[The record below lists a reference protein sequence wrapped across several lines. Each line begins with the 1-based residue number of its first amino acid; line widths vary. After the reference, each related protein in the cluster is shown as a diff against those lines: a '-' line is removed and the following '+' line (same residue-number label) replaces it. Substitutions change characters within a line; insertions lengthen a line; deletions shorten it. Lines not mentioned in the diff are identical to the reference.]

1 MTASNSYVGSIGR
14 ARPWGPLMAAE
25 RQFDALIGDSGDA
38 PRLAAY
44 DHLFDMA
51 HRAIRWLEHNA
62 CPDPAFGRRVKAE
75 MMAYR
80 AVADTVRST
89 ILADGDE
96 MVAQLSDLRDVI
108 NHHGK
113 ATEDLTPIGTHGFP
127 ENVRIEV
134 GTATR
139 FRRRV
144 PRQPTVW
151 DGICHIEGE
160 SLDEWS
166 ECRVIDISML
176 GIGITLNCPPLSQLV
191 GRHILVDVPAG
202 EVSIRLEGKITNSTL
217 MRGETTRVGIE
228 FDLSCESEL
237 GTATE
242 QRVVSQ
248 NLVGG
253 QAHSRSRRTAFG
265 TSRRPAGPAHARYAR
280 TRAPAR

>member
-1 MTASNSYVGSIGR
+1 MVGTTGSDVDPGDGTELIR
-14 ARPWGPLMAAE
+14 WFDWARRPWGPLMAAE
-25 RQFDALIGDSGDA
+25 RQFDALIRDSGDA

-89 ILADGDE
+89 ILADEGDE

-108 NHHGK
+108 NHH
-113 ATEDLTPIGTHGFP
+113 AETTEGLTPIGTYGLP
-127 ENVRIEV
+127 ENVRIE
-134 GTATR
+134 GGSTTR

-160 SLDEWS
+160 SPDEWP
-166 ECRVIDISML
+166 ECRVVDISML
-176 GIGITLNCPPLSQLV
+176 GIGIMLNCPSPCQLV

-202 EVSIRLEGKITNSTL
+202 EVSIRLEGKITNSKL
-217 MRGETTRVGIE
+217 MRGGTIRAGIE
-228 FDLSCESEL
+228 FNLFSESEL
-237 GTATE
+237 GTTTE
-242 QRVVSQ
+242 QRALSQ
-248 NLVGG
+248 N
-253 QAHSRSRRTAFG
+253 
-265 TSRRPAGPAHARYAR
+265 
-280 TRAPAR
+280 

>member
-1 MTASNSYVGSIGR
+1 MVRTTGSNVDPVDGIELIR
-14 ARPWGPLMAAE
+14 WFDWARRPWGPLMAAE
-25 RQFDALIGDSGDA
+25 RQFDALIGDSGDG

-89 ILADGDE
+89 ILADEGDE
-96 MVAQLSDLRDVI
+96 MVAQLRDLRDVI
-108 NHHGK
+108 DHH
-113 ATEDLTPIGTHGFP
+113 AEAIEDLTPTSTHGLP
-127 ENVRIEV
+127 ENVRIEGGSTV
-134 GTATR
+134 R

-144 PRQPTVW
+144 PRQPTGW

-160 SLDEWS
+160 PADEWPA
-166 ECRVIDISML
+166 CRVVDISML
-176 GIGITLNCPPLSQLV
+176 GIGITLNCPSPCQSV

-202 EVSIRLEGKITNSTL
+202 EVSIRLEGKITNSKL
-217 MRGETTRVGIE
+217 IRRGTTRVGIE
-228 FDLSCESEL
+228 FDLSSESEP

-242 QRVVSQ
+242 QSALGQ
-248 NLVGG
+248 N
-253 QAHSRSRRTAFG
+253 
-265 TSRRPAGPAHARYAR
+265 
-280 TRAPAR
+280 

>member
-1 MTASNSYVGSIGR
+1 MVGTTGSDVDPGDGTELIR
-14 ARPWGPLMAAE
+14 WFDWARRPWGPLMAAE
-25 RQFDALIGDSGDA
+25 RQFDALIRDSGDA

-89 ILADGDE
+89 ILADEGDE

-108 NHHGK
+108 NHHAE
-113 ATEDLTPIGTHGFP
+113 ATEGLTPIGTYGLP
-127 ENVRIEV
+127 ENVRIE
-134 GTATR
+134 GGSTTR

-160 SLDEWS
+160 SPDEWP
-166 ECRVIDISML
+166 ECRVVDISML
-176 GIGITLNCPPLSQLV
+176 GIGITLDCPSPCHLV

-202 EVSIRLEGKITNSTL
+202 EVSIRLEGKITNSKL
-217 MRGETTRVGIE
+217 MRGGTIRAGIE
-228 FDLSCESEL
+228 FNLSSESEL
-237 GTATE
+237 GTTTE
-242 QRVVSQ
+242 LRALSQ
-248 NLVGG
+248 N
-253 QAHSRSRRTAFG
+253 
-265 TSRRPAGPAHARYAR
+265 
-280 TRAPAR
+280 